1 MATKKTQIA
10 EESENYNPKPFAE
23 AFAELTE
30 APQTEEKQAN
40 LPVVKPKKTGRPSKY
55 TKEIAESIC
64 EQLSEGIPLREICR
78 QDGMPAWRTVY
89 DWMRQDEALSTAIAH
104 ARDLGY
110 DNLAEQCLHIAD
122 NQMFGEEVTESEDDK
137 GVKHI
142 SVKRID
148 MLGHRKLQIETR
160 LKLLA
165 KFNPKKYGDSLT
177 HKGDAENPVEMGVT
191 MLDAFVKKL
200 ELKAQAKNAE

>member
-1 MATKKTQIA
+1 MATKKTKTP
-10 EESENYNPKPFAE
+10 ESYQPESFAE
-23 AFAELTE
+23 TFSKLTD
-30 APQTEEKQAN
+30 APQKEGEQTT
-40 LPVVKPKKTGRPSKY
+40 PVQPKIGRPSKY

-78 QDGMPAWRTVY
+78 KDGMPAWRTVY
-89 DWMRQDEALSTAIAH
+89 DWMRKDEILSTAIAH

-122 NQMFGEEVTESEDDK
+122 NVMIGGIRTIDDK
-137 GVKHI
+137 GGITVKYE
-142 SVKRID
+142 D

-165 KFNPKKYGDSLT
+165 KFNPKKY
-177 HKGDAENPVEMGVT
+177 AENIKLSGDPENPLEVGTT
-191 MLDAFVKKL
+191 MLDAFVQKL
-200 ELKAQAKNAE
+200 ELKAQAANAE

>member
-30 APQTEEKQAN
+30 APQIEEKQAN
-40 LPVVKPKKTGRPSKY
+40 LPVVKPKIGRPSKY
-55 TKEIAESIC
+55 TKQIAESIC

-78 QDGMPAWRTVY
+78 QDGMPAWRTIY

-110 DNLAEQCLHIAD
+110 DSLAEECLDIAD
-122 NQMFGEEVTESEDDK
+122 DANNDWMERLDKDGRSLGWFVNGEHVQRS
-137 GVKHI
+137 
-142 SVKRID
+142 
-148 MLGHRKLQIETR
+148 KLRIETR

-165 KFNPKKYGDSLT
+165 KFNPKKYGESVT
-177 HKGDAENPVEMGVT
+177 HKGDAENPLEVGTT

>member
-40 LPVVKPKKTGRPSKY
+40 LPVVKPKIGRPSKY
-55 TKEIAESIC
+55 TKQIAESIC

-78 QDGMPAWRTVY
+78 QDGMPAWRTIY

-110 DNLAEQCLHIAD
+110 DSLAEECLDIAD
-122 NQMFGEEVTESEDDK
+122 DANNDWMERTDKDGRSLGWVVNGEHVQRS
-137 GVKHI
+137 
-142 SVKRID
+142 
-148 MLGHRKLQIETR
+148 KLRIETR

-165 KFNPKKYGDSLT
+165 KFNPKKYGESVT
-177 HKGDAENPVEMGVT
+177 HKGDAENPLEVGTT

>member
-1 MATKKTQIA
+1 MATKKTKIA
-10 EESENYNPKPFAE
+10 EESESYNPKPFAE

-40 LPVVKPKKTGRPSKY
+40 LPVVKPKIGRPSKY
-55 TKEIAESIC
+55 SKEIAESIC

-78 QDGMPAWRTVY
+78 QDGMPAWRTIY
-89 DWMRQDEALSTAIAH
+89 DWMKRDEDLSTAIAH

-110 DNLAEQCLHIAD
+110 DNIAEECLHIAD
-122 NQMFGEEVTESEDDK
+122 NQMFGEEVTESEDEK

-160 LKLLA
+160 LKQIGRA
-165 KFNPKKYGDSLT
+165 
-177 HKGDAENPVEMGVT
+177 HV
-191 MLDAFVKKL
+191 
-200 ELKAQAKNAE
+200 

>member
-1 MATKKTQIA
+1 MATKKTKTKDEYAPQA
-10 EESENYNPKPFAE
+10 YKPESFAE
-23 AFAELTE
+23 TFSKLTDS
-30 APQTEEKQAN
+30 PQTEKEQTE
-40 LPVVKPKKTGRPSKY
+40 LIKPKIGKPSKY
-55 TKEIAESIC
+55 TKEIAQSIC

-89 DWMRQDEALSTAIAH
+89 DWMYKDDDLSTAIAH

-122 NQMFGEEVTESEDDK
+122 NIMIGGIKTIDNEGGIT
-137 GVKHI
+137 VKYE
-142 SVKRID
+142 D

-165 KFNPKKYGDSLT
+165 KFNPKKYGDKLSVG
-177 HKGDAENPVEMGVT
+177 GDPENPLEMGTT
-191 MLDAFVKKL
+191 MLDAFVQKL
-200 ELKAQAKNAE
+200 ELKAQAANAE

>member
-1 MATKKTQIA
+1 MATKKTKFTQEA
-10 EESENYNPKPFAE
+10 GTYAPESFAE
-23 AFAELTE
+23 TFDKLTDLPE
-30 APQTEEKQAN
+30 QEEKQAN
-40 LPVVKPKKTGRPSKY
+40 LPVVKPKIGRPSKY
-55 TKEIAESIC
+55 TKQIAESIC

-78 QDGMPAWRTVY
+78 QDGMPAWRTIY

-110 DNLAEQCLHIAD
+110 DSLAEECLDIAD
-122 NQMFGEEVTESEDDK
+122 DANNDWMERTDKDGRSLGWIVNGEHVQRS
-137 GVKHI
+137 
-142 SVKRID
+142 
-148 MLGHRKLQIETR
+148 KLRIETR

-165 KFNPKKYGDSLT
+165 KFNPKKYGESVT
-177 HKGDAENPVEMGVT
+177 HKGDAENPLEVGTT